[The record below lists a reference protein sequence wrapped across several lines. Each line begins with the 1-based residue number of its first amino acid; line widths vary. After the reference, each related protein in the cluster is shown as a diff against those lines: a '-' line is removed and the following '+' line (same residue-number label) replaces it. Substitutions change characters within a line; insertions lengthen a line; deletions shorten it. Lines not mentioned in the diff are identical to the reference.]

1 MIGETVI
8 DVISQAVAVSCIH
21 DPTRDVTFATHSVRK
36 KGSRRA
42 VKIFFCSCVPFG
54 FMRNARVCSAGPISY
69 GPIVVKQYYK

>member
-21 DPTRDVTFATHSVRK
+21 DPTRDATFAIHRIRK

-42 VKIFFCSCVPFG
+42 VKIFFCPCVPFG
-54 FMRNARVCSAGPISY
+54 LMRNARVCCAQPIPY
-69 GPIVVKQYYK
+69 GPVTVK